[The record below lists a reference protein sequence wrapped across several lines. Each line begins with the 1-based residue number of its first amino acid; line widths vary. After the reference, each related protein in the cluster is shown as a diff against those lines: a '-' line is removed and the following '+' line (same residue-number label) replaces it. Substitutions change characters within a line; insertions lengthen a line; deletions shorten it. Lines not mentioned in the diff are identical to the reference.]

1 MSCARLCASSP
12 PSFLRHL
19 ASTTAWGVILL
30 AIERYPENGALL
42 TGVLVLFLESIC
54 VLMVVGGAH
63 ARGKHRSA
71 GFPLDDPN
79 QEPRT

>member
-1 MSCARLCASSP
+1 MRETVRIIATFVLQA
-12 PSFLRHL
+12 LGVYYGV
-19 ASTTAWGVILL
+19 GVILL

-63 ARGKHRSA
+63 ARGKRRSA